1 MSSVERGRAL
11 PTPTWRAAVVAAG
24 ASALVLVWPGAPG
37 WGLLLANATLLA
49 AVSFDAWRT
58 PHPADLPVERRAPG
72 VIGLGDDADLTWV
85 VSNPTT
91 RTVRAHVADELAPSL
106 HATRRRVSVE
116 VPARGRAEAHARL
129 RPRRRGRFV
138 PTRLTVRTEGPWGLA
153 ARQDARDR
161 PHELRVH
168 PPFHSRRE
176 AELRLHRARLLDVG
190 ARSARGRGGGTEF
203 DRLREY
209 GVDDE
214 FRHIDWAATARS
226 GRPIVR
232 QYRAERN
239 QSVLL
244 LLDAGRVMA
253 GRLAWPPDV
262 AMRTADAPRLDHAM
276 DAAMALTTVAT
287 RMGDRVG
294 LVAFG
299 SRVHATVPPGR
310 ARGQLAAI
318 TTAMYRLEP
327 ELVESDYRGAF
338 LHTLSRFRRRG
349 LLVLLTE
356 LSTGAVREA
365 LLPALPVIA
374 STHVLIV
381 GSVRDPEVVSWARG
395 RVDDARGAYRAAAA
409 VRELDRRRSTAAR
422 LTSTGAVVVDEEPG
436 DLAPRLV
443 DAYLEIKARG
453 RL

>member
-1 MSSVERGRAL
+1 MVVLAL
-11 PTPTWRAAVVAAG
+11 PVP
-24 ASALVLVWPGAPG
+24 PG
-37 WGLLLANATLLA
+37 WALLLVNATLLA
-49 AVSFDAWRT
+49 VLAGDGMRAPR
-58 PHPADLPVERRAPG
+58 PADLRVERHLPG
-72 VIGLGDDADLTWV
+72 VVALGDEAEISWEV
-85 VSNPTT
+85 GNPTG
-91 RTVRAHVADELAPSL
+91 RDVRVHVADGLAPSL
-106 HATRRRVSVE
+106 HATRRRATLD
-116 VPARGRAEAHARL
+116 VPAGGRALASARL

-138 PTRLTVRTEGPWGLA
+138 PARLTVRVEGPWGLA
-153 ARQDARDR
+153 ARQQDR
-161 PHELRVH
+161 QLPQELRVH

-176 AELRLHRARLLDVG
+176 AELRLHRARLLEVG

-226 GRPIVR
+226 GKPIVR

-239 QSVLL
+239 QTVLL

-253 GRLAWPPDV
+253 GRLAWPEDV
-262 AMRTADAPRLDHAM
+262 TMRTADAPRLDHAM

-294 LVAFG
+294 MVAFG
-299 SRVHATVPPGR
+299 SRVHATIPP
-310 ARGQLAAI
+310 ARSRDQLTAI
-318 TTAMYRLEP
+318 TSAMYRLQP

-356 LSTGAVREA
+356 LSRGAVREA

-374 STHVLIV
+374 STHVLLV
-381 GSVRDPEVVSWARG
+381 GSVRDPEVLSWAHEPP
-395 RVDDARGAYRAAAA
+395 DDVRGAYRAAAA
-409 VRELDRRRSTAAR
+409 VRELGQRRATARR
-422 LTSTGAVVVDEEPG
+422 LTATGALVIDERPG

>member
-1 MSSVERGRAL
+1 M
-11 PTPTWRAAVVAAG
+11 PTWRAAVVAAG
-24 ASALVLVWPGAPG
+24 AAGVLLALPIVGWWALVLVNAA
-37 WGLLLANATLLA
+37 LLAVT
-49 AVSFDAWRT
+49 AWDGFRA
-58 PHPADLPVERRAPG
+58 PHPAEVAVERRLPG
-72 VIGLGDDADLTWV
+72 VVSLGDEAEFVWIV
-85 VSNPTT
+85 RNPTP
-91 RTVRAHVADELAPSL
+91 RPLRVHVADELAPSL
-106 HATRRRVSVE
+106 HPTRRRAAMS
-116 VPARGRAEAHARL
+116 VPAHGRAEATARL

-138 PTRLTVRTEGPWGLA
+138 PSRLTVRVEGPWGLA
-153 ARQDARDR
+153 ARQTDRDR

-168 PPFHSRRE
+168 PPFHSRRA
-176 AELRLHRARLLDVG
+176 AELRLHRARLLEVG

-226 GRPIVR
+226 GKPIVR

-239 QSVLL
+239 QTVLL
-244 LLDAGRVMA
+244 LLDTGRVTA
-253 GRLAWPPDV
+253 GRLAWPEDATV
-262 AMRTADAPRLDHAM
+262 RTADAPRLDHAM

-294 LVAFG
+294 MVAFG
-299 SRVHATVPPGR
+299 SQVHVTVPP
-310 ARGQLAAI
+310 ARSRDQLAAV
-318 TTAMYRLEP
+318 TSAMYRLEP

-374 STHVLIV
+374 STHVLLV
-381 GSVRDPEVVSWARG
+381 VSVRDPQVVRWAT
-395 RVDDARGAYRAAAA
+395 DPAPDPRGAYRAAAA
-409 VRELDRRRSTAAR
+409 VRELDQRRATARR
-422 LTSTGAVVVDEEPG
+422 LTGTGAVVVDEPPG

>member
-1 MSSVERGRAL
+1 MRAV
-11 PTPTWRAAVVAAG
+11 PFPTWRGAAVTAG
-24 ASALVLVWPGAPG
+24 ASVVVLVLPVRPVWALVLVNAC
-37 WGLLLANATLLA
+37 LLAVVVLDGLRAP
-49 AVSFDAWRT
+49 R
-58 PHPADLPVERRAPG
+58 PADLAVQRRLPG
-72 VIGLGDDADLTWV
+72 VVALGDEAELRWEV
-85 VSNPTT
+85 GNPTG
-91 RTVRAHVADELAPSL
+91 RDLQVHIADELAPSL
-106 HATRRRVSVE
+106 HATRRRASVE
-116 VPARGRAEAHARL
+116 VPARGRVEASARL

-138 PTRLTVRTEGPWGLA
+138 PTTLTVRVEGPWGLA
-153 ARQDARDR
+153 ARQEGRQL
-161 PHELRVH
+161 PQELRVH

-176 AELRLHRARLLDVG
+176 AELRLRRARLLEVG

-226 GRPIVR
+226 GKPIVR

-239 QSVLL
+239 QTVLL
-244 LLDAGRVMA
+244 LLDVGRVMA
-253 GRLAWPPDV
+253 GRLAWPEDV
-262 AMRTADAPRLDHAM
+262 TMRTADAPRLDHAM

-294 LVAFG
+294 MVAFG
-299 SRVHATVPPGR
+299 SRVHATVPP
-310 ARGQLAAI
+310 ARSRDQLTAV
-318 TTAMYRLEP
+318 TSAMYRLEP

-356 LSTGAVREA
+356 LSRGAVREA

-374 STHVLIV
+374 STHVLLV
-381 GSVRDPEVVSWARG
+381 GSVRDPEVLRWANGPAGDVR
-395 RVDDARGAYRAAAA
+395 DAYRAAAA
-409 VRELDRRRSTAAR
+409 VRELDQRRATARR
-422 LTSTGAVVVDEEPG
+422 LAATGAVVIDERPG